1 MPAGRALSR
10 SPGRSFYVR
19 KLPRAQDEPLEV
31 ALRRLALE
39 FRVREYRGHSDDRR
53 DELVLLVFPQ
63 QDPDVPVR
71 LVDRRHLHRPL
82 VLKPNAVLL
91 TDDPA
96 LDLKDEDAARR
107 VGDDEIRLREVARF
121 YADLKRMPGRP
132 ASGQSGR

>member
-63 QDPDVPVR
+63 QDPDEPVR

-96 LDLKDEDAARR
+96 LDLEDKDTAHGI
-107 VGDDEIRLREVARF
+107 GDDKIRFGEVSRH
-121 YADLKRMPGRP
+121 YADLDRVPG
-132 ASGQSGR
+132 